1 MSASAL
7 ICPYAKRTWGH
18 LTRCFALAEAL
29 IALEY
34 RVTFACTPE
43 ARPRVEGAGFELV
56 ELVAMDDQGLRPS
69 PRSVRAAELA
79 RRHIAHELS
88 AARSCLRE
96 IAPDV
101 VVTDLQP
108 IVNVAAAL
116 DAIPSVSVLNL
127 ELLASPL
134 SWWLP
139 GIEHI
144 LDELE
149 VPRWAAHRV
158 FGDTLV
164 VADTPI
170 LTGLRDLP
178 PDLVARITASV
189 REIRFVGPILGERP
203 RRKRTAGRPRPEVIV
218 SLGGGASARVAEILA
233 GCASIE
239 ADFVVVAAHPS
250 EELAHAA
257 GELRRSG
264 RGVTLAPFLPDFA
277 RRIAEADALI
287 THGGHSTLSLALAVA
302 VPTLVIPTSVEQEIN
317 AKRLHGVGFVGT
329 PNRSAIRATVGAQL
343 AALLRDRAS
352 DLARARLAESLAMY
366 DGARDAALV
375 IRQLAR
381 SPPVEDSWWIRPRCP
396 GTRRRSRGGDRARGS
411 TRRRGRSRRRRD
423 GRAGG

>member
-18 LTRCFALAEAL
+18 LTRCFALADAL
-29 IALEY
+29 VALEY
-34 RVTFACTPE
+34 RVTFACPPE

-56 ELVAMDDQGLRPS
+56 ELIVMDHQRVLSP
-69 PRSVRAAELA
+69 PRSARAAARA
-79 RRHIAHELS
+79 RRCIADELS

-101 VVTDLQP
+101 VVADLQP

-116 DAIPSVSVLNL
+116 DAIPSASVLNL

-139 GIEHI
+139 GLERI
-144 LDELE
+144 LDELD
-149 VPRWAAHRV
+149 VPRWAAHRL

-178 PDLVARITASV
+178 PHLAARVTASV

-203 RRKRTAGRPRPEVIV
+203 RRKRIAGRPRPEVII
-218 SLGGGASARVAEILA
+218 SLGGGANTGLAAILA
-233 GCASIE
+233 GCIAVE

-250 EELAHAA
+250 DELARAT

-264 RGVTLAPFLPDFA
+264 RGVEIVEFLPDFA

-287 THGGHSTLSLALAVA
+287 THGGHSTLSLALALA
-302 VPTLVIPTSVEQEIN
+302 VPTLVIPATVEQEIN
-317 AKRLHGVGFVGT
+317 AKRLHGVGVVGT
-329 PNRSAIRATVGAQL
+329 PNRSAIRATVGDQL

-375 IRQLAR
+375 VHQLAQ
-381 SPPVEDSWWIRPRCP
+381 SPPVE
-396 GTRRRSRGGDRARGS
+396 G
-411 TRRRGRSRRRRD
+411 
-423 GRAGG
+423 